1 MADGELGAGYPVA
14 AQEPR
19 RPPEHVSQ
27 NIRHVELKH
36 ADPLPSRLFSSINW
50 LIG

>member
-1 MADGELGAGYPVA
+1 MADGELSAGYPVA

-19 RPPEHVSQ
+19 RAPEHVSQ
-27 NIRHVELKH
+27 NIRLLELKH
-36 ADPLPSRLFSSINW
+36 ADPLPSRLFVSVNW